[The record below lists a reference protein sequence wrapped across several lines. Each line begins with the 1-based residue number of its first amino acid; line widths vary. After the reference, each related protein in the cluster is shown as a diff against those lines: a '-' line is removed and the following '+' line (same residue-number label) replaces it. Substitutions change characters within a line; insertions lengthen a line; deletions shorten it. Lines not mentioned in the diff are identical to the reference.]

1 MLGAI
6 DSNRSYPV
14 KRLATALAVLTATGL
29 GGTALA
35 ESHVDPAIAGAIKAR
50 QAHMTLYAHNIGV
63 LGNMARERIPYD
75 AEAASAA
82 ASNIAAL
89 SQLDQSRYWPEGS
102 DNSVEGSRALPAIW
116 ENLDDVMAK
125 TEDLAVAAAAMEEAA
140 GQGLGALKGA
150 MGGLGGACGACH
162 EDYRESDD

>member
-1 MLGAI
+1 M
-6 DSNRSYPV
+6 
-14 KRLATALAVLTATGL
+14 KRLVTAFSVLTLTGL
-29 GGTALA
+29 GTTAIA
-35 ESHVDPAIAGAIKAR
+35 DSHVDPAIAGAMKAR
-50 QAHMTLYAHNIGV
+50 QAHMQLYAHNIGL
-63 LGNMARERIPYD
+63 LGNMARDQIDYD

-102 DNSVEGSRALPAIW
+102 DNSVDGSKALPALW
-116 ENLDDVMAK
+116 DNLDDVMSK
-125 TEDLAVAAAAMEEAA
+125 SEDLVMAAAAMEEAA

-150 MGGLGGACGACH
+150 MGGLGEACGACH